1 MGPDSDFD
9 GAAGVWQI
17 VLGGIHTPAPLIVGS
32 ASLQLKD
39 RPGGSIG
46 PLFQESISGVD
57 ITDGGDD
64 VSF

>member
-1 MGPDSDFD
+1 
-9 GAAGVWQI
+9 
-17 VLGGIHTPAPLIVGS
+17 LGGIHTPAPLIAGS
-32 ASLQLKD
+32 ASRQVKD

-46 PLFQESISGVD
+46 PLFRVSISGID